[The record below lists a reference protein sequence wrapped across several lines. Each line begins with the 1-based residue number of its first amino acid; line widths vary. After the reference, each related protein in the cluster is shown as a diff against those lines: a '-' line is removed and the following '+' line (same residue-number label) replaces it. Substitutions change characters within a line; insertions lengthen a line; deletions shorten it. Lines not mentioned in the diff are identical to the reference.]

1 MIIFSSVISLINEVA
16 SWGAYIQSRNI
27 ITLSIA
33 TRDTHEAHVPAL
45 IGVLASKRLPFHS
58 RAFDKH

>member
-1 MIIFSSVISLINEVA
+1 MYIMQVA